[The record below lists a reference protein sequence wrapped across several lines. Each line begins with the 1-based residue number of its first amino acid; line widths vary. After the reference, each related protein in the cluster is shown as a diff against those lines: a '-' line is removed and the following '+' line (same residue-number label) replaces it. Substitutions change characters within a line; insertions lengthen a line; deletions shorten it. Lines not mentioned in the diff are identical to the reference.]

1 VKPPKENVKKHKE
14 HRKKHTK
21 GRKAKGLSES
31 SVKTETSETPI
42 VTMSTNLSKREN
54 SSSITEN
61 VSNPVIVTTTTTT
74 DSSYTLVSSNR
85 KSVADFE
92 FTSVL
97 GQGTFGE
104 VRLARDIHTG
114 KEYAAK
120 LLDKK
125 FIIESGKKKYVH
137 TERNIYNLMS
147 HPNIVKLSFTFQDPK
162 TLYYILELCPNGHL
176 GSHLKRIGRFS
187 EECTRFY
194 AAEIINALEH
204 MHSKS
209 VIHRDLKPDNV
220 LLDPN
225 FHAKLTDFGTSKEL
239 GNDSRVRAESFCG
252 TEEYVSPELLN
263 ENEPCCFKSSDLWAL
278 GCIVF
283 QMLSGKV
290 PFKGETGYQTFQL
303 IQKGHFEC
311 PDYFS
316 SSAVDLIQKLLCL
329 DPHQRLGAG
338 ENGYAALKAHPFFN
352 GISFET
358 IHCETPPKMIL

>member
-1 VKPPKENVKKHKE
+1 
-14 HRKKHTK
+14 
-21 GRKAKGLSES
+21 
-31 SVKTETSETPI
+31 
-42 VTMSTNLSKREN
+42 M
-54 SSSITEN
+54 
-61 VSNPVIVTTTTTT
+61 
-74 DSSYTLVSSNR
+74 Y
-85 KSVADFE
+85 
-92 FTSVL
+92 
-97 GQGTFGE
+97 
-104 VRLARDIHTG
+104 
-114 KEYAAK
+114 
-120 LLDKK
+120 
-125 FIIESGKKKYVH
+125 SGPSLRCK
-137 TERNIYNLMS
+137 
-147 HPNIVKLSFTFQDPK
+147 D
-162 TLYYILELCPNGHL
+162 YILELCPNGHL

-283 QMLSGKV
+283 QMLIGKV